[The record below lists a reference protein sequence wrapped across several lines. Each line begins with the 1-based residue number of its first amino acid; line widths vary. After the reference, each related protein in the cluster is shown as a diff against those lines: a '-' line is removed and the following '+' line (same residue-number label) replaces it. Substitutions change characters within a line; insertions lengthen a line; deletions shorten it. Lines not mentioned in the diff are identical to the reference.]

1 MNTDILMDLSR
12 NTLWAWYLDVKFL
25 VELIDKYT
33 LDVDV
38 ISENIEFNFW
48 KEFKSDINYFIYEA
62 LNEIASK
69 FIESNKELF
78 EIENDEFEIYTNYFD
93 SHIYFTSETVQ
104 SEFERF
110 Y

>member
-12 NTLWAWYLDVKFL
+12 NTLWAWYLDVMFL

-48 KEFKSDINYFIYEA
+48 KEFKSDINYFIYEV

-93 SHIYFTSETVQ
+93 SHIYFTSEIVQ

-110 Y
+110 

>member
-1 MNTDILMDLSR
+1 MDLSR

-25 VELIDKYT
+25 VELIEKYE
-33 LDVDV
+33 LDVDD

-48 KEFKSDINYFIYEA
+48 KEFKADINYFIYEA
-62 LNEIASK
+62 LTKIASK
-69 FIESNKELF
+69 FIEENSELF
-78 EIENDEFEIYTNYFD
+78 ETESNEYEIYTNFFD
-93 SHIYFTSETVQ
+93 SHIYFTSEIIQ

>member
-1 MNTDILMDLSR
+1 MDLSR

-25 VELIDKYT
+25 VELIEKYE
-33 LDVDV
+33 LDVDD

-48 KEFKSDINYFIYEA
+48 KEFKADINYFIYEA
-62 LNEIASK
+62 LTQIVSK
-69 FIESNKELF
+69 FIEENSELF
-78 EIENDEFEIYTNYFD
+78 ETESNEYEIYTNFFD
-93 SHIYFTSETVQ
+93 SHIYFTSEIVQ

>member
-1 MNTDILMDLSR
+1 MNVNILMDLSR

-25 VELIDKYT
+25 VELIEKYE
-33 LDVDV
+33 LDVDD

-48 KEFKSDINYFIYEA
+48 KEFKADINYFIYEA
-62 LNEIASK
+62 LTQIASK
-69 FIESNKELF
+69 FIEENSELF
-78 EIENDEFEIYTNYFD
+78 ETESNEYEIYTNFFD
-93 SHIYFTSETVQ
+93 SHIYFTSEIVQ

>member
-1 MNTDILMDLSR
+1 MDLSR

-25 VELIDKYT
+25 VELIEKYE
-33 LDVDV
+33 LDVDD

-48 KEFKSDINYFIYEA
+48 KKFKADINYFIYEA
-62 LNEIASK
+62 LTQIASK
-69 FIESNKELF
+69 FIEENSELF
-78 EIENDEFEIYTNYFD
+78 ETESNEYEIYTNFFD
-93 SHIYFTSETVQ
+93 SHIYFTSEIVQ

>member
-1 MNTDILMDLSR
+1 MNVNILMDLSR

-25 VELIDKYT
+25 VELIEKYE
-33 LDVDV
+33 LDVDD

-48 KEFKSDINYFIYEA
+48 KEFKADINYFIYEA
-62 LNEIASK
+62 LTQIASK
-69 FIESNKELF
+69 FIEENSELF
-78 EIENDEFEIYTNYFD
+78 ETESNEYEIYTNFLD
-93 SHIYFTSETVQ
+93 SHIYFTSEIVQ

>member
-1 MNTDILMDLSR
+1 MNTDVLMDLSR
-12 NTLWAWYLDVKFL
+12 NILWAWYLDVKFL

-78 EIENDEFEIYTNYFD
+78 EIENDEFEIYINYFD
-93 SHIYFTSETVQ
+93 SHIYFTSEVVQ

>member
-1 MNTDILMDLSR
+1 MDLSR

-25 VELIDKYT
+25 VELIEKYE
-33 LDVDV
+33 LDVDD

-48 KEFKSDINYFIYEA
+48 KGFKADINYFIYEA
-62 LNEIASK
+62 LTQIASK
-69 FIESNKELF
+69 FIEENSELF
-78 EIENDEFEIYTNYFD
+78 ETESNEYEIYTNFLD
-93 SHIYFTSETVQ
+93 SHIYFTSEIVQ

>member
-1 MNTDILMDLSR
+1 MNTDVLMDLSR

-48 KEFKSDINYFIYEA
+48 KEFKSNINYFIYEA

-93 SHIYFTSETVQ
+93 SHIYFTSEIVQ

-110 Y
+110 

>member
-1 MNTDILMDLSR
+1 MNTDILIDLSR

-25 VELIDKYT
+25 VELIEKYE
-33 LDVDV
+33 LDVDD

-48 KEFKSDINYFIYEA
+48 KEFKADINYFIYEA
-62 LNEIASK
+62 LTQIASK
-69 FIESNKELF
+69 FIEENSELF
-78 EIENDEFEIYTNYFD
+78 ETESNEYEIYTNFLD
-93 SHIYFTSETVQ
+93 SHIYFTSEIVQ

>member
-25 VELIDKYT
+25 VELIDKYD
-33 LDVDV
+33 LDVDT

-48 KEFKSDINYFIYEA
+48 KEFKLDINYFIYEA
-62 LNEIASK
+62 LTEIASK

-78 EIENDEFEIYTNYFD
+78 ETESDEFEIYTNFFD
-93 SHIYFTSETVQ
+93 SHIYFTSENVQ
-104 SEFERF
+104 IEFERF